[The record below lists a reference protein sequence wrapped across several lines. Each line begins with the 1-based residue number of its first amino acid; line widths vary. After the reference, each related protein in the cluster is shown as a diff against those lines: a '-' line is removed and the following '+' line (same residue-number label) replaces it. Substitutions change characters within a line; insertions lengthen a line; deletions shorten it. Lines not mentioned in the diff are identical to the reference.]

1 MWGRLRTH
9 HSLRLIFRVTMYDYQ
24 AMCKPSSHHH
34 SAAQP
39 LVSVSVTKPFPLP
52 ASQSSALSWNE
63 ATGPCSHP
71 PWVSGPRALP

>member
-1 MWGRLRTH
+1 MWGRLQTH

-39 LVSVSVTKPFPLP
+39 LVSPI
-52 ASQSSALSWNE
+52 SAFLM
-63 ATGPCSHP
+63 ATR
-71 PWVSGPRALP
+71 WLLQELVL